1 MEKCTSSEVGVDEG
15 GWLELLLSEAPE
27 ADFAAHEHRLAQ
39 QRGSTERAAG
49 EAVAAL
55 RIRALLEQRTQR
67 ARELATLNE
76 VAADLTATGR
86 RDQLGLIDDI
96 VVHARRVLGVDMAY
110 LGLEE
115 ASRRLRIHAVSGAL
129 TPHMVGMSMAAEAGL
144 AGEVLS
150 HTRPAWTDNYE
161 TAPFNHHPD
170 NDAAARAEHAR
181 SVLGVPLLG
190 RDRVLGV
197 LFVLERRPRRFT
209 GEDIAL
215 LVALAAH
222 AAVALDNQQLVQ
234 RYQDGLAQ
242 LNQVNCELERRT
254 GELEQALRWDNM
266 LTQVVL
272 RGGQVADLL
281 AEVRTLA
288 GRPVHLVTADGPP
301 PEGIPADRLAAVHA
315 TLADLSTSSP
325 SRSATGSTAPVASEP
340 GLYPVVAGRRV
351 LGALVTEPATT
362 LAHTEPALGPA
373 LDAESLGSEVATGS
387 EASGDISGA
396 QPWRPG
402 SVGAGSATAA
412 DGSRFLDDQYI
423 DRLLARAAPALALT
437 LTRAEAVDEAARRAR
452 DSFLS
457 DLLNN
462 PGADPAV
469 LDRQMRFAGLDPS
482 TRYDV
487 LVATAGTTTTGDGL
501 AALRAAAPKNAV
513 VADLGSRTVIVLPQD
528 AVAAVTD
535 SWSTRF
541 GSVTAG
547 LAGPVAAGARGTH
560 TDGADGPGQAG
571 ARLGRTYREA
581 GQIVDA
587 LLALGRVGELC
598 TAEDLGIYRVLLST
612 AGRAGLRTAIERN
625 LGPLLSAEQRRGV
638 PLSATLLAY
647 LEHNLRP
654 GAAAEALAV
663 HVNTLYQRLE
673 AVTAALGDDW
683 RQPAR
688 RLDLHLMLRLRA
700 ALRALPD

>member
-1 MEKCTSSEVGVDEG
+1 MGEG

-27 ADFAAHEHRLAQ
+27 AEFAAHERRLAQ
-39 QRGSTERAAG
+39 QEGSTERAAG

-76 VAADLTATGR
+76 VAADLTATGP

-222 AAVALDNQQLVQ
+222 AAVALDNQRLVQ

-242 LNQVNCELERRT
+242 LNRVNRELERRT

-288 GRPVHLVTADGPP
+288 GRPVYLVTADGPP

-315 TLADLSTSSP
+315 TLAAL
-325 SRSATGSTAPVASEP
+325 ATGPTAAVDSEP

-351 LGALVTEPATT
+351 LGALVAVPATS
-362 LAHTEPALGPA
+362 LPHTEPALGPA
-373 LDAESLGSEVATGS
+373 LEAESLGCEVVTGS
-387 EASGDISGA
+387 DASGDVSGT
-396 QPWRPG
+396 
-402 SVGAGSATAA
+402 GSATAA
-412 DGSRFLDDQYI
+412 DGSRFLDDQFI

-482 TRYDV
+482 TRYNV
-487 LVATAGTTTTGDGL
+487 LVATAGTTTTGHGL

-528 AVAAVTD
+528 AVEAVTD

-541 GSVTAG
+541 RSVTAG
-547 LAGPVAAGARGTH
+547 LAGPVAAGAHGTH
-560 TDGADGPGQAG
+560 ADGADGPGQAG

-673 AVTAALGDDW
+673 TVTAALGDDW

>member
-1 MEKCTSSEVGVDEG
+1 MDEG
-15 GWLELLLSEAPE
+15 GWLELLLTEASEAE
-27 ADFAAHEHRLAQ
+27 FAAHERGLAQ
-39 QRGSTERAAG
+39 QLGSTERAAC

-55 RIRALLEQRTQR
+55 RIRSLLEQRTQR

-76 VAADLTATGR
+76 VAAHLTATGD
-86 RDQLGLIDDI
+86 RDQLALIDDI
-96 VVHARRVLGVDMAY
+96 VGHARRVLGVDMAY
-110 LGLEE
+110 LGLVE
-115 ASRRLRIHAVSGAL
+115 ANRRLRIHAVSGAL
-129 TPHMVGMSMAAEAGL
+129 TPQLVGISVEAEAGL
-144 AGEVLS
+144 AGEVLT
-150 HTRPAWTDNYE
+150 HTQPAWTDDYE
-161 TAPFNHHPD
+161 TAQFNHHPD
-170 NDAAARAEHAR
+170 NDAAARAEHCR

-190 RDRVLGV
+190 RDQVLGV
-197 LFVLERRPRRFT
+197 LFVLERRPHRFT

-222 AAVALDNQQLVQ
+222 AAVALDNQRLVQ
-234 RYQDGLAQ
+234 RYQDGLDQ
-242 LNQVNCELERRT
+242 LNRVNRELERRT

-288 GRPVHLVTADGPP
+288 GRPVYLVTADGPP
-301 PEGIPADRLAAVHA
+301 PEGVPADRLAAVHA
-315 TLADLSTSSP
+315 ALAASP
-325 SRSATGSTAPVASEP
+325 TSRSVTGSTAPVASQP
-340 GLYPVVAGRRV
+340 GLCPVVAGCDV
-351 LGALVTEPATT
+351 LGALVTVPATRT
-362 LAHTEPALGPA
+362 AGTERALGPGREA
-373 LDAESLGSEVATGS
+373 DSLDFESVADPQ
-387 EASGDISGA
+387 ASADISKP
-396 QPWRPG
+396 QPWGPG
-402 SVGAGSATAA
+402 PVESGSAAERM
-412 DGSRFLDDQYI
+412 GSRFVDDQFV
-423 DRLLARAAPALALT
+423 DRLLARAAPVLALA

-452 DSFLS
+452 DSFLA

-462 PGADPAV
+462 PSADPAV

-487 LVATAGTTTTGDGL
+487 LVATAGTTATGEGL
-501 AALRAAAPKNAV
+501 AALRAAAPKRAV

-528 AVAAVTD
+528 TVEAVTE

-547 LAGPVAAGARGTH
+547 LASPVAAGASGSH
-560 TDGADGPGQAG
+560 ADDADGPGSAG
-571 ARLGRTYREA
+571 MRLGRSFRAA

-612 AGRAGLRTAIERN
+612 AGRAELRAAIEHN
-625 LGPLLSAEQRRGV
+625 LGPLLAAEQRRGV

-647 LEHNLRP
+647 FDHNLRP
-654 GAAAEALAV
+654 GAAAEALTV

-673 AVTAALGDDW
+673 SVTDILGDDW
-683 RQPAR
+683 REPGR

-700 ALRALPD
+700 ALRELPD

>member
-1 MEKCTSSEVGVDEG
+1 MMDDG
-15 GWLELLLSEAPE
+15 GWLELLLTEAPGAE
-27 ADFAAHEHRLAQ
+27 FAAHERQLAQ
-39 QRGSTERAAG
+39 ETGSTERAAS

-55 RIRALLEQRTQR
+55 RIRTLLEQRTQR

-76 VAADLTATGR
+76 VAAHLTATGQ

-110 LGLEE
+110 LCLME
-115 ASRRLRIHAVSGAL
+115 ANRRLRIHAVSGAL
-129 TPHMVGMSMAAEAGL
+129 TPHMLGMSIAAEAGL
-144 AGEVLS
+144 AGEVLA
-150 HTRPAWTDNYE
+150 HTRPAWTNDYE
-161 TAPFNHHPD
+161 SAPFDHHPD
-170 NDAAARAEHAR
+170 NDAAARAEHGQAL
-181 SVLGVPLLG
+181 LGVPLLG
-190 RDRVLGV
+190 RDQVLGV

-222 AAVALDNQQLVQ
+222 AAVALDNQRLVQ
-234 RYQDGLAQ
+234 RYQDGLDQ
-242 LNQVNCELERRT
+242 LNRVNRELERRT

-288 GRPVHLVTADGPP
+288 GRPVYLVTADGPP
-301 PEGIPADRLAAVHA
+301 PEGIPTDRLAAVHTTLA
-315 TLADLSTSSP
+315 TLAASP
-325 SRSATGSTAPVASEP
+325 TSRSAAGSTAPAASAP
-340 GLYPVVAGRRV
+340 GVCPVVAGRRV
-351 LGALVTEPATT
+351 LGALVTVPATRP
-362 LAHTEPALGPA
+362 AHAERAQGHGLESENLGF
-373 LDAESLGSEVATGS
+373 EIVSEG
-387 EASGDISGA
+387 EASG
-396 QPWRPG
+396 
-402 SVGAGSATAA
+402 V
-412 DGSRFLDDQYI
+412 DDQFV
-423 DRLLARAAPALALT
+423 DRLIARAAPALALA
-437 LTRAEAVDEAARRAR
+437 LTSAEAVQEAARRAR

-462 PGADPAV
+462 PSADPGV
-469 LDRQMRFAGLDPS
+469 FERQMRLAGLDPS
-482 TRYDV
+482 THYDV
-487 LVATAGTTTTGDGL
+487 LVATAGTTATGEGL

-528 AVAAVTD
+528 AVEAVTE

-541 GSVTAG
+541 GSITAG
-547 LAGPVAAGARGTH
+547 LASPVSAGASGSH
-560 TDGADGPGQAG
+560 PDGADGPGHAG
-571 ARLGRTYREA
+571 MRLGRTYREA

-612 AGRAGLRTAIERN
+612 ASRAELRSAIEHI
-625 LGPLLSAEQRRGV
+625 LGPLLAAEQRRGV

-647 LEHNLRP
+647 LDHNLRP
-654 GAAAEALAV
+654 SAAAEALTV

-673 AVTAALGDDW
+673 TVTKVLGDDW
-683 RQPAR
+683 REPGR

-700 ALRALPD
+700 ASRALPD